1 MDVAVGVDP
10 CVDLLRPPR
19 REGEQDGDG
28 DGDTLNDP
36 NKIVYMHYS
45 RYSNQAKERMDV
57 EIWRMRALAVCTFSE
72 QAWTG
77 SEHAKG
83 HEQLL

>member
-1 MDVAVGVDP
+1 
-10 CVDLLRPPR
+10 
-19 REGEQDGDG
+19 
-28 DGDTLNDP
+28 
-36 NKIVYMHYS
+36 
-45 RYSNQAKERMDV
+45 MDV